1 MEKIEVKLEKDNN
14 DFFREWIIKEWQHH
28 NTVDPIYQLRI
39 IKPEELKFKENE
51 EYYKI
56 LYNNKMVGFIGI
68 KNYEKEI
75 YLYRFFIDEK
85 YRNNGI
91 GTIALNQII
100 ELAKF
105 QNKDLSLEVI
115 GENIARDLYERLG
128 FKTHYRK
135 MILKIND
142 DIYENQEKESIW
154 LYQCLLS
161 TIIGVFTAVV
171 LKKIYK
177 KIWEFPYKNLYGVQI
192 QCWLDIDFI
201 PYSKKED

>member
-100 ELAKF
+100 ELAKV

-128 FKTHYRK
+128 FKTHYRR
-135 MILKIND
+135 MILKINVVTALAIFVTISD
-142 DIYENQEKESIW
+142 TPLLIAFNKKDVSHRNFSKYSLRFFR
-154 LYQCLLS
+154 LY
-161 TIIGVFTAVV
+161 TNTGTAA
-171 LKKIYK
+171 
-177 KIWEFPYKNLYGVQI
+177 P
-192 QCWLDIDFI
+192 I
-201 PYSKKED
+201 P

>member
-56 LYNNKMVGFIGI
+56 LYNNKMVGFIVI

-91 GTIALNQII
+91 GTIALKQII
-100 ELAKF
+100 ELAKV

-128 FKTHYRK
+128 FKTHYRR

-142 DIYENQEKESIW
+142 DIYEN
-154 LYQCLLS
+154 
-161 TIIGVFTAVV
+161 
-171 LKKIYK
+171 
-177 KIWEFPYKNLYGVQI
+177 
-192 QCWLDIDFI
+192 
-201 PYSKKED
+201 

>member
-56 LYNNKMVGFIGI
+56 LYNNKMVGFIWI

-105 QNKDLSLEVI
+105 ENKDLSLEVI

-128 FKTHYRK
+128 FKTHYRR

-142 DIYENQEKESIW
+142 DIYEN
-154 LYQCLLS
+154 
-161 TIIGVFTAVV
+161 
-171 LKKIYK
+171 
-177 KIWEFPYKNLYGVQI
+177 
-192 QCWLDIDFI
+192 
-201 PYSKKED
+201 

>member
-75 YLYRFFIDEK
+75 SSPQPCTLHGIDT
-85 YRNNGI
+85 R
-91 GTIALNQII
+91 
-100 ELAKF
+100 
-105 QNKDLSLEVI
+105 LS
-115 GENIARDLYERLG
+115 GC
-128 FKTHYRK
+128 
-135 MILKIND
+135 
-142 DIYENQEKESIW
+142 S
-154 LYQCLLS
+154 
-161 TIIGVFTAVV
+161 
-171 LKKIYK
+171 
-177 KIWEFPYKNLYGVQI
+177 
-192 QCWLDIDFI
+192 
-201 PYSKKED
+201 